1 MVSIGANRLLGICSS
16 NQLNHEIGQKEETTP
31 FSVLISVY
39 DGESAVSLRE
49 ALNSVINQSTVPD
62 EVVLVKDGPL
72 SEELDKTI
80 KDLKNKHPNLF
91 TIVSINRNVGLGR
104 ALDIGLEYC
113 SNPLVA
119 RMDADDISVKNRFS
133 LQLQYLQQNPSVAL
147 VGGYMRENTRITTR
161 DSFVRTVPITP
172 EKVEKTAHIRN
183 PMNHPT
189 VMFRKNAVE
198 SVGGYQDLQSI
209 QDYDLWVRMLMEGYK
224 LANIP
229 EILVITDEDINYY
242 QRRGG
247 IDYFR
252 TEMKVQQAFVDYG
265 FLNSFEMIRN
275 LLIRAPIRLLPNN
288 IRGKLYQ
295 FTLRDSTSE

>member
-1 MVSIGANRLLGICSS
+1 MVLIGANRLLGICSS

-147 VGGYMRENTRITTR
+147 VGGYMRENTRMTTR

-209 QDYDLWVRMLMEGYK
+209 QDYDLWVRMLMEDYK

-275 LLIRAPIRLLPNN
+275 LFIRAPIRLLPNH

-295 FTLRDSTSE
+295 FALRDSTSE

>member
-1 MVSIGANRLLGICSS
+1 MVLIGANRLLGICSS

-147 VGGYMRENTRITTR
+147 VGGYMRENTRMTTR
-161 DSFVRTVPITP
+161 GSFVRTVPITP

-209 QDYDLWVRMLMEGYK
+209 QDYDLWVRMLMEDYK

-252 TEMKVQQAFVDYG
+252 TEMKVQKAFVDYG

-295 FTLRDSTSE
+295 FALRDSTSE